1 MANLRVTVRY
11 HGTVVEDRV
20 LPVRGAVHLG
30 EAEGAAVEFP
40 GAQLTVYR
48 VGEALD
54 VSGRRLEPGQ
64 RTGIAMGAVH
74 VQVEHVEQLLLPRRS
89 AGRFDL
95 RFFLVA
101 MIVAAGGMWLDALSS
116 VAEDPAGGIIAS
128 RYQQLRAA
136 LPSSDPRGGDD
147 PRVSSVQPSA
157 DHDPLLPT
165 REQLVDGPPARPD
178 DAVTGWAYYPWYR
191 AIVPELPPAVGGA
204 ADELE
209 LRAAAARESYRDD
222 RWELAHAH
230 YQWLAKAEP
239 GELEWLY
246 GLALSRKRLG
256 MHRAELETWDRVL
269 ELAPESAIAL
279 GNRAVSLARQDRW
292 GEVGEA
298 LTRLHRAAP
307 DHPYTYVFEATC
319 AALQGRE
326 DEAIAGLERAV
337 RLRYALSDA
346 LQIELR
352 RDLALDPAL
361 APLRADPRL
370 RAMLSRQLGA
380 ASPRPYR

>member
-1 MANLRVTVRY
+1 MASLRVTVRY
-11 HGTVVEDRV
+11 HGSVIEDRV
-20 LPVRGAVHLG
+20 LPVRGAVQLG
-30 EAEGAAVEFP
+30 EAEGAAVQFP
-40 GAQLTVYR
+40 GAQLTVCR

-64 RTGIAMGAVH
+64 RTGISMGAVH
-74 VQVEHVEQLLLPRRS
+74 VQVEHVEQLRLPRLS
-89 AGRFDL
+89 GGHFDL

-101 MIVAAGGMWLDALSS
+101 MIVAAGGMWLDTLSS
-116 VAEDPAGGIIAS
+116 VAEDPAGGALAY

-136 LPSSDPRGGDD
+136 LPSSASRGGDD
-147 PRVSSVQPSA
+147 PRVSSVQPNA
-157 DHDPLLPT
+157 ERYLLAPAGAP
-165 REQLVDGPPARPD
+165 LVDGPPARPD

-191 AIVPELPPAVGGA
+191 AIVPELPAPAASA
-204 ADELE
+204 ADERT
-209 LRAAAARESYRDD
+209 LRAAAARQSYRDD

-230 YQWLAKAEP
+230 YQWLAKTEP

-269 ELAPESAIAL
+269 ELAPGSAIAL

-292 GEVGEA
+292 SEVAEA

-307 DHPYTYVFEATC
+307 DHPYTYVFDATC

-326 DEAIAGLERAV
+326 DEAIADLERAV
-337 RLRYALSDA
+337 GLRYALSDA